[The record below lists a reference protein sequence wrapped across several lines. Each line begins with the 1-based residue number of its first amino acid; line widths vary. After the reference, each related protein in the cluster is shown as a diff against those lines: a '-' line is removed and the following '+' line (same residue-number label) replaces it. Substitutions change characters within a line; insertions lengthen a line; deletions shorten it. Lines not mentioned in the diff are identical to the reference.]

1 MARLTFPA
9 IIVVALA
16 LLAGCATSTPARP
29 AAAGDLVEMERM
41 AEQAYA
47 RGDFARASDLYAG
60 VVEAMPD
67 QAEYWYRLGNAYAR
81 QGLHQEAA
89 LSYRQS
95 LALDASNARGWH
107 NLGMMHLR
115 LANES
120 FLAGEKR
127 GSQRARAHEENQRL
141 ADATSR
147 ILDEGA
153 PMPSP
158 AAVPARSP
166 VGEDVHQQAGGEQ

>member
-1 MARLTFPA
+1 MARLTFAA
-9 IIVVALA
+9 IILA
-16 LLAGCATSTPARP
+16 VLAMLGGCATSRP
-29 AAAGDLVEMERM
+29 APQPAAGDLVEMERM

-81 QGLHQEAA
+81 QGLYQEAA

-120 FLAGEKR
+120 FTAGEKR
-127 GSQRARAHEENQRL
+127 GSQRARAHAENQRL
-141 ADATSR
+141 ATATSR
-147 ILDEGA
+147 ILEEGA
-153 PMPSP
+153 AAPPPAMRPSP
-158 AAVPARSP
+158 API
-166 VGEDVHQQAGGEQ
+166 GEGAQPQAGGEP